1 MLNSGRETLLL
12 KDDMGGQEDGLIS
25 CGSCVSLYLRK
36 TFSEFRRWK
45 CARAYR
51 KHVAATSAPLLSV
64 HVSDEIF
71 FFLGFYM
78 RIFLLSSMIEIL
90 LKVSW
95 KLGLSFTDN
104 VHITVAKTH

>member
-1 MLNSGRETLLL
+1 MTKIIFFKFLVSPALGVKNLGLVNSGRETLLL
-12 KDDMGGQEDGLIS
+12 KDEMGGQEDGLIS

-64 HVSDEIF
+64 HVSDGIF
-71 FFLGFYM
+71 FRG
-78 RIFLLSSMIEIL
+78 IF
-90 LKVSW
+90 
-95 KLGLSFTDN
+95 T
-104 VHITVAKTH
+104 